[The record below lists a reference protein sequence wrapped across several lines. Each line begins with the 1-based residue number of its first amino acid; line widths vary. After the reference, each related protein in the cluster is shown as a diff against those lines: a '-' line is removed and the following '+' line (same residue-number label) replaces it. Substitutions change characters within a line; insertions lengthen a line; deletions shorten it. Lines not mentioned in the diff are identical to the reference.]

1 MGESGTESRTLDTL
15 GRTALSELNRRSLL
29 AGFGAAG
36 IASLM
41 TAPALAASRRPFF
54 QRVGLPIGL
63 QIYTLGNV
71 TDLDATFAEVAAIG
85 YREIELPNLYG
96 KQPADVAAAAKR
108 AGLTIG
114 SVHVPLANG
123 SGLAFG
129 AEPAKLA
136 DIIGTLGAK
145 WAVAPLLQLPA
156 NMRPLPGEDFPK
168 AIARSV
174 AAEGESIWKKT
185 AAALNEA
192 GAKLNP
198 LGIGV
203 AYHNHNVE
211 FAPIARTTGGN
222 TIGWDIL
229 VRETD
234 PRLVSFEVDLG
245 WVTAAGRDPVAF
257 LGQHRGRIK
266 LLHVKDVA
274 AGSPA
279 NFAITMKPTEVGSGT
294 QPWARLLPAAYAAG
308 VRHFYVEQEPP
319 FAIPRMEAARRSYTY
334 LAALKA

>member
-1 MGESGTESRTLDTL
+1 MHD
-15 GRTALSELNRRSLL
+15 LNRRSLL
-29 AGFGAAG
+29 TAMGAAG
-36 IASLM
+36 VTGLIG
-41 TAPALAASRRPFF
+41 APAFAAASRRPFF

-71 TDLDATFAEVAAIG
+71 TDLDKTFAEVAAIG
-85 YREIELPNLYG
+85 YREIELPNLLG
-96 KQPADVAAAAKR
+96 KQPAEVAAAAKR
-108 AGLTIG
+108 AGLAIG
-114 SVHVPLANG
+114 SIHVPLAAG

-136 DIIGTLGAK
+136 EILGTLGAK
-145 WAVAPLLQLPA
+145 WAVAPLMPLPA
-156 NMRPLPGEDFPK
+156 NMRPQPGESMPN

-185 AAALNEA
+185 AATLNEKA
-192 GAKLNP
+192 AALRP
-198 LGIGV
+198 LGIQV

-211 FAPIARTTGGN
+211 FAPIGN
-222 TIGWDIL
+222 TTGWDIL

-245 WVTAAGRDPVAF
+245 WITTAGRDPVAF
-257 LGQHRGRIK
+257 VRQHRGRIK

-274 AGSPA
+274 AGNTT
-279 NFAITMKPTEVGSGT
+279 NFAITMKPAEVGSGT

-319 FAIPRMEAARRSYTY
+319 FAIPRIEAAQKSFTY

>member
-1 MGESGTESRTLDTL
+1 MHD
-15 GRTALSELNRRSLL
+15 LSRRSLL
-29 AGFGAAG
+29 LGIGAAG
-36 IASLM
+36 M
-41 TAPALAASRRPFF
+41 TGLIGAPALAASRRPFF

-71 TDLDATFAEVAAIG
+71 TDLDKTFAEVAAIG
-85 YREIELPNLYG
+85 YREIELPNLFG
-96 KQPADVAAAAKR
+96 KQPAEVAAAAKR

-114 SVHVPLANG
+114 SVHVPLAG
-123 SGLAFG
+123 AGGGAMSFG

-136 DIIGTLGAK
+136 EALGTLGAK

-185 AAALNEA
+185 AAALNEK
-192 GAKLNP
+192 GAALRP
-198 LGIGV
+198 LGIQV

-211 FAPIARTTGGN
+211 FAPVGN
-222 TIGWDIL
+222 TTGWDIL

-257 LGQHRGRIK
+257 LRQHLGRIK

-274 AGSPA
+274 AGSPT
-279 NFAITMKPTEVGSGT
+279 NFAISMKPTEVGSGT
-294 QPWARLLPAAYAAG
+294 QPWARLLPTAYDAG

-319 FAIPRMEAARRSYTY
+319 FAIPRIEAARKSYAY
-334 LAALKA
+334 LAALRA

>member
-1 MGESGTESRTLDTL
+1 M
-15 GRTALSELNRRSLL
+15 SEISRRSLL

-36 IASLM
+36 AVSIIG
-41 TAPALAASRRPFF
+41 APALAASRRPFF

-71 TDLDATFAEVAAIG
+71 TDLDKTFAEIAAIG
-85 YREIELPNLYG
+85 YREIELPNLFG
-96 KQPADVAAAAKR
+96 KQPAEIAAAAKR

-114 SVHVPLANG
+114 SVHVPLASG

-136 DIIGTLGAK
+136 EILGTLGAK

-185 AAALNEA
+185 AAQLNEK
-192 GAKLNP
+192 GAALRP
-198 LGIGV
+198 LGIQV

-211 FAPIARTTGGN
+211 FAPVGN
-222 TIGWDIL
+222 TTGWDIL
-229 VRETD
+229 IRETD

-245 WVTAAGRDPVAF
+245 WVTAGGRDPVAF
-257 LGQHRGRIK
+257 LRQYRGRIK

-274 AGSPA
+274 AGSPT
-279 NFAITMKPTEVGSGT
+279 NFAISMKPTEVGSGT
-294 QPWARLLPAAYAAG
+294 QPWGRLLPIAYDAG

-319 FAIPRMEAARRSYTY
+319 FAIPRIEAARRSYAY

>member
-1 MGESGTESRTLDTL
+1 
-15 GRTALSELNRRSLL
+15 LSDLSRRSLL
-29 AGFGAAG
+29 TGFGAAG
-36 IASLM
+36 TLGLIGG
-41 TAPALAASRRPFF
+41 PALAAPRRPFF
-54 QRVGLPIGL
+54 QRIGLPIGL

-71 TDLDATFAEVAAIG
+71 TDLDATFAEVARIG
-85 YREIELPNLYG
+85 YREIELPNLLG
-96 KQPADVAAAAKR
+96 KQPAEIAAAAKR
-108 AGLTIG
+108 AGLKIG
-114 SVHVPLANG
+114 SIHVPLAG
-123 SGLAFG
+123 PGGGPMSFG

-136 DIIGTLGAK
+136 ETLGVLGAR

-174 AAEGESIWKKT
+174 AAEGEAIWKKT
-185 AAALNEA
+185 AAALNESA
-192 GAKLNP
+192 AKLRP

-211 FAPIARTTGGN
+211 FAPIGN
-222 TIGWDIL
+222 TTGWDIL

-266 LLHVKDVA
+266 LLHVKDLA
-274 AGSPA
+274 AGSPT

-319 FAIPRMEAARRSYTY
+319 FAIPRIEAARRSYSY
-334 LAALKA
+334 LAALRA

>member
-1 MGESGTESRTLDTL
+1 MHD
-15 GRTALSELNRRSLL
+15 LSRRSVLT
-29 AGFGAAG
+29 AMGAAG
-36 IASLM
+36 MAGLIGG
-41 TAPALAASRRPFF
+41 PALAATARRPFF

-71 TDLDATFAEVAAIG
+71 TDLDKTFAEVAAIG
-85 YREIELPNLYG
+85 YREIELPNLLG
-96 KQPADVAAAAKR
+96 KQPAEIAAAAKR
-108 AGLTIG
+108 AGLAIT
-114 SVHVPLANG
+114 SVHVPLAAGNG
-123 SGLAFG
+123 LVLG

-136 DIIGTLGAK
+136 ETLGTLGAK

-174 AAEGESIWKKT
+174 AAEGENIWKKT
-185 AAALNEA
+185 AAALNQH
-192 GAKLNP
+192 GAALRP

-211 FAPIARTTGGN
+211 FAPVGN
-222 TIGWDIL
+222 STGWDIL

-245 WVTAAGRDPVAF
+245 WVTAGGRDPLAF
-257 LGQHRGRIK
+257 LRQNRGRIK
-266 LLHVKDVA
+266 LLHVKDIA
-274 AGSPA
+274 AGSPT
-279 NFAITMKPTEVGSGT
+279 NFAISMNPTEVGSGT
-294 QPWARLLPAAYAAG
+294 QPWARLLPAAYEIG

-319 FAIPRMEAARRSYTY
+319 FAIPRIEAARRSYAY
-334 LAALKA
+334 LAALRA

>member
-1 MGESGTESRTLDTL
+1 MHD
-15 GRTALSELNRRSLL
+15 LSRRSLL
-29 AGFGAAG
+29 TAMGAAG
-36 IASLM
+36 M
-41 TAPALAASRRPFF
+41 TGLIGPALAAAPRRPFF

-71 TDLDATFAEVAAIG
+71 TDLDKTFAEVAAIG
-85 YREIELPNLYG
+85 YREIELPNLFG
-96 KQPADVAAAAKR
+96 KQPGEVAAAAKR

-114 SVHVPLANG
+114 SVHVPLAG
-123 SGLAFG
+123 AGGGAMSFG

-136 DIIGTLGAK
+136 EALGTLGAK

-185 AAALNEA
+185 AAALNEK
-192 GAKLNP
+192 GAALRP

-211 FAPIARTTGGN
+211 FAPIAGPTGRNTT
-222 TIGWDIL
+222 GWDIL

-245 WVTAAGRDPVAF
+245 WITTAGRDPVAF
-257 LGQHRGRIK
+257 LRQHRGRIK

-274 AGSPA
+274 AGNTT

-294 QPWARLLPAAYAAG
+294 QPWARLLPAAYDAG

-319 FAIPRMEAARRSYTY
+319 FAIPRIEAARKGYAY

>member
-1 MGESGTESRTLDTL
+1 VHD
-15 GRTALSELNRRSLL
+15 LSRRSLL
-29 AGFGAAG
+29 LGIGAAG
-36 IASLM
+36 M
-41 TAPALAASRRPFF
+41 TGLVGTPALAAARRPFF
-54 QRVGLPIGL
+54 QRIGLPIGL

-85 YREIELPNLYG
+85 YREIELPNLLG
-96 KQPADVAAAAKR
+96 KQPADIAAAAKR
-108 AGLTIG
+108 AGLKIG

-136 DIIGTLGAK
+136 EILGTLGAK

-156 NMRPLPGEDFPK
+156 SMRPLPGEDFPK

-174 AAEGESIWKKT
+174 AAEGESIWKKS

-211 FAPIARTTGGN
+211 FAPIAGAPGGSTT
-222 TIGWDIL
+222 GWDIL

-257 LGQHRGRIK
+257 LGRHRGRIK

-274 AGSPA
+274 AGSPT
-279 NFAITMKPTEVGSGT
+279 NFAISMKPTEVGYGT
-294 QPWARLLPAAYAAG
+294 QPGARLLPAAYAAG

-319 FAIPRMEAARRSYTY
+319 FAIPRIEAARKSYAY

>member
-1 MGESGTESRTLDTL
+1 LE
-15 GRTALSELNRRSLL
+15 
-29 AGFGAAG
+29 
-36 IASLM
+36 
-41 TAPALAASRRPFF
+41 
-54 QRVGLPIGL
+54 
-63 QIYTLGNV
+63 IYTLGNV

-85 YREIELPNLYG
+85 YREIELPNLLG

-108 AGLTIG
+108 AGLKIS

-136 DIIGTLGAK
+136 EILGTLGAK
-145 WAVAPLLQLPA
+145 WAVAPLLQLPT

-185 AAALNEA
+185 AVALNESA
-192 GAKLNP
+192 AKLRP
-198 LGIGV
+198 LGIQV

-211 FAPIARTTGGN
+211 FAPIGNTTG
-222 TIGWDIL
+222 WDVL

-257 LGQHRGRIK
+257 LRQHRGRIK

-274 AGSPA
+274 GGSPT

-294 QPWARLLPAAYAAG
+294 QPWARLLPAAYDAG

-319 FAIPRMEAARRSYTY
+319 FAIPRIEAARKSYAY

>member
-1 MGESGTESRTLDTL
+1 
-15 GRTALSELNRRSLL
+15 LSDLSRRSLL
-29 AGFGAAG
+29 TGFGAAG
-36 IASLM
+36 TLGLIGG
-41 TAPALAASRRPFF
+41 PALAAPRRPFF
-54 QRVGLPIGL
+54 QRIGLPIGL

-71 TDLDATFAEVAAIG
+71 TDLDATFAEVARIG
-85 YREIELPNLYG
+85 YREIELPNLLG
-96 KQPADVAAAAKR
+96 KQPAEIAAAAKR
-108 AGLTIG
+108 AGLKIG
-114 SVHVPLANG
+114 SIHVPLAG
-123 SGLAFG
+123 PGGGPMSFG

-136 DIIGTLGAK
+136 ETLGVLGAR

-174 AAEGESIWKKT
+174 AAEGEAIWKKT
-185 AAALNEA
+185 AAALNESA
-192 GAKLNP
+192 AKLRP

-211 FAPIARTTGGN
+211 FAPIGN
-222 TIGWDIL
+222 TTGWDIL

-266 LLHVKDVA
+266 LLHVKDLA
-274 AGSPA
+274 AGSPT
-279 NFAITMKPTEVGSGT
+279 NFAITMEPTEVGSGT

-319 FAIPRMEAARRSYTY
+319 FAIPRIEAARRSYSY
-334 LAALKA
+334 LAALRA

>member
-1 MGESGTESRTLDTL
+1 
-15 GRTALSELNRRSLL
+15 LSDLSRRSLL
-29 AGFGAAG
+29 TGFGAAG
-36 IASLM
+36 TLGLIGG
-41 TAPALAASRRPFF
+41 PALAAPRRPFF
-54 QRVGLPIGL
+54 QRIGLPIGL

-71 TDLDATFAEVAAIG
+71 TDLDATFAEVARIG
-85 YREIELPNLYG
+85 YREIELPNLLG
-96 KQPADVAAAAKR
+96 KQPAEIAAAAKR
-108 AGLTIG
+108 AGLKIG
-114 SVHVPLANG
+114 SIHVPLAG
-123 SGLAFG
+123 PGGGPMSFG

-136 DIIGTLGAK
+136 ETLGVLGAR
-145 WAVAPLLQLPA
+145 WAVAPLRQLPA

-174 AAEGESIWKKT
+174 AAEGEAIWKKT
-185 AAALNEA
+185 AAALNESA
-192 GAKLNP
+192 AKLRP

-211 FAPIARTTGGN
+211 FAPIGN
-222 TIGWDIL
+222 TTGWDIL

-266 LLHVKDVA
+266 LLHVKDLA
-274 AGSPA
+274 AGSPT

-294 QPWARLLPAAYAAG
+294 QPWVRLLPAAYAAG

-319 FAIPRMEAARRSYTY
+319 FAIPRIEAARRSYSY
-334 LAALKA
+334 LAALRA

>member
-1 MGESGTESRTLDTL
+1 M
-15 GRTALSELNRRSLL
+15 SELSSEFSRRSLL
-29 AGFGAAG
+29 GGFGAAG
-36 IASLM
+36 AMSLIG
-41 TAPALAASRRPFF
+41 APALAAARRPFF

-71 TDLDATFAEVAAIG
+71 TDLDKTFAEVAAIG
-85 YREIELPNLYG
+85 YREIELPNLFG
-96 KQPADVAAAAKR
+96 KQPAEIAAAAKR

-114 SVHVPLANG
+114 SVHVPLAVG

-136 DIIGTLGAK
+136 EILGTLGAK
-145 WAVAPLLQLPA
+145 WAVAPLMPLPA
-156 NMRPLPGEDFPK
+156 NMRPQPGESMPN

-174 AAEGESIWKKT
+174 SAEGESIWKKT
-185 AAALNEA
+185 AATLNEKA
-192 GAKLNP
+192 AALRP
-198 LGIGV
+198 LGIQV

-211 FAPIARTTGGN
+211 FAPIGN
-222 TIGWDIL
+222 TTGWDIL

-245 WVTAAGRDPVAF
+245 WITTAGRDPVAF
-257 LGQHRGRIK
+257 VRQHRGRIK

-274 AGSPA
+274 AGNTT

-294 QPWARLLPAAYAAG
+294 QPWGHLLPAAYAAG

-319 FAIPRMEAARRSYTY
+319 FTIPRIEAARRAYTY
-334 LAALKA
+334 LAGLKA

>member
-1 MGESGTESRTLDTL
+1 M
-15 GRTALSELNRRSLL
+15 SEFSRRSLL

-36 IASLM
+36 AMSMIG
-41 TAPALAASRRPFF
+41 APAFATSRRPFF

-85 YREIELPNLYG
+85 YREIELPNLLG
-96 KQPADVAAAAKR
+96 KQPAEVAAAAKR
-108 AGLTIG
+108 AGLKI
-114 SVHVPLANG
+114 SSIHVPLANG

-136 DIIGTLGAK
+136 EILGTLGAK

-192 GAKLNP
+192 GTKLHP

-211 FAPIARTTGGN
+211 FAPIVRSTGGS
-222 TIGWDIL
+222 TTGWDIL

-245 WVTAAGRDPVAF
+245 WVTAAGRDPIAF

-274 AGSPA
+274 AGSPT
-279 NFAITMKPTEVGSGT
+279 NFAISMKPTEVGSGT
-294 QPWARLLPAAYAAG
+294 QPWGRLLPAAFAAG

-319 FAIPRMEAARRSYTY
+319 FAIPRIEAARKSYAY